1 MKNIIFVISLCIA
14 FISNTSAQISTPS
27 YTIDNKGR
35 VPVVNF
41 EKSGGGIF
49 SGSKIEVPA
58 GTMVIMK
65 TMESIKSEEAVPG
78 RMLRFIV
85 DIDVKHCD
93 KEIISTNAIAHGRI
107 KSVTPA
113 TSTSKEE
120 IVIEVTSVQAVD
132 GQQIPLHGQED
143 VIWSRMPGES
153 IAIPSGK
160 VVVGYFKN
168 TETIRI

>member
-1 MKNIIFVISLCIA
+1 MKNIVFAISLCLSFFA
-14 FISNTSAQISTPS
+14 NSTAQTSAPNYQV
-27 YTIDNKGR
+27 DNSGR
-35 VPVVNF
+35 VPVVKF
-41 EKSGGGIF
+41 EKSGGLF
-49 SGSKIEVPA
+49 SGNKVEVPA
-58 GTMVIMK
+58 GTMVILR

-85 DIDVKHCD
+85 DIDVTVCD
-93 KEIISTNAIAHGRI
+93 KEVISTNAIAHGRI

-120 IVIEVTSVQAVD
+120 IVIEVTSVQSVD

-153 IAIPSGK
+153 IAVPSGK
-160 VVVGYFKN
+160 VVVAYFKN
-168 TETIRI
+168 KETIKI